1 MAAAYVIYQG
11 PHELNFNS
19 LKGKLRDL
27 EQGGRM
33 GLRSDLPGFI
43 GVRLELAQSY
53 PTAGADAGIP
63 QDVYDHFV
71 MCNETIDTIDENLV
85 IARKQVEVLEESRAF
100 YVDARQNDIG
110 LMVDSMK
117 SRAQRRKDPSILA
130 PFEKTITYNGQTGFK
145 AAKTRRQNAAKAK
158 AKAAESAA
166 EKTAE
171 LDAAAKDELLAY
183 KEALEAELQAKFNA
197 ALQEALEKKIAELKT
212 PSAA

>member
-1 MAAAYVIYQG
+1 MTAASVIYKG
-11 PHELNFNS
+11 PLALTLNP
-19 LKGKLRDL
+19 LEGKLLDL

-33 GLRSDLPGFI
+33 GLRSDLPGFVE
-43 GVRLELAQSY
+43 VRLELTQSY

-71 MCNETIDTIDENLV
+71 MCNETIDTIDENLI

-130 PFEKTITYNGQTGFK
+130 PFEKTIAYNGQTGFK

-158 AKAAESAA
+158 EKAMESAA
-166 EKTAE
+166 AKTAE
-171 LDAAAKDELLAY
+171 LDAAAKEELVAY
-183 KEALEAELQAKFNA
+183 KTALEAELKAKFNA
-197 ALQEALEKKIAELKT
+197 ALEEAMEKKIAELKA